1 MKKILAVLV
10 MAAIGLGLFAAPAA
24 AARGGKPGV
33 VPGKPGPATIYDI
46 ADGNESFDTLVALL
60 DLSGLDAA
68 VKQTDDKLTVFAPTD
83 DAFAK
88 LPAECVAFLTSP
100 EGADTLEAVLLYH
113 VTDGRRFSNS
123 VFGKNPKSV
132 EMLAAGSITTNPN
145 LTITDGAGQV
155 VAVAAPF
162 NVNAS
167 NGVIHAIDTVM
178 LPFVPDCAT

>member
-10 MAAIGLGLFAAPAA
+10 MAAIGLGLLAAPAA
-24 AARGGKPGV
+24 ARGKSP
-33 VPGKPGPATIYDI
+33 VPGKPGDATIYDI
-46 ADGNESFDTLVALL
+46 ASGSDSFDTLTALL

-68 VKQTDDKLTVFAPTD
+68 VDQKGPKLTVFAPTD

-113 VTDGRRFSNS
+113 VTEGRRFSNS
-123 VFGKNPKSV
+123 VFGNNPKPIS
-132 EMLAAGSITTNPN
+132 MLAAGSITANPN
-145 LTITDGAGQV
+145 LTLTDGAGQTV
-155 VAVAAPF
+155 GVTAPF
-162 NVNAS
+162 DVNAS
-167 NGVIHAIDTVM
+167 NGVIHAIDTVL

>member
-10 MAAIGLGLFAAPAA
+10 MAAIGLGLLAAPA

-33 VPGKPGPATIYDI
+33 VPGKPGAATIYDI
-46 ADGNESFDTLVALL
+46 ASGSDSFTTLTALL

-68 VKQTDDKLTVFAPTD
+68 VQQTDSKLTVFAPTD
-83 DAFAK
+83 GAFAK
-88 LPAECVAFLTSP
+88 LPAECVTFLTSP

-123 VFGKNPKSV
+123 VFGQNAKTVP
-132 EMLAAGSITTNPN
+132 MLAAGSITANPD
-145 LTITDGAGQV
+145 LTLTDGAGQTV
-155 VAVAAPF
+155 GVTTPF

-167 NGVIHAIDTVM
+167 NGVIHAIDTVL
-178 LPFVPDCAT
+178 LPFVPACAS